1 MRLHYMHQESRTSLT
16 LIVLS
21 GTKYLGTSLQNKP
34 QFPFQNV
41 FQSGILFPGKHAQN
55 SQNGRIKLEEDS
67 LYSSQLA
74 APVTLGQELSS
85 CALSL
90 LSDQSQ
96 YPSRHAAGNPLAS
109 SPILHGIHIQDR
121 DDLVSETSLRITSS
135 ADKYAP
141 NESFS
146 CNTASKEVIKNQSAP
161 FSNAGHA
168 LQDHHGDDICQPSD
182 LFDVKHR
189 LSSEH
194 GATVDLFQL
203 SSHLQRVEQ
212 QRNSVLVKWE
222 NEDYCFPTV

>member
-1 MRLHYMHQESRTSLT
+1 M
-16 LIVLS
+16 LS
-21 GTKYLGTSLQNKP
+21 GTIGSSLQNKT
-34 QFPFQNV
+34 QFPFQNI

-55 SQNGRIKLEEDS
+55 SQSGRIKLEEDS

-121 DDLVSETSLRITSS
+121 DDLVSETSLRITCS

-141 NESFS
+141 NESFP
-146 CNTASKEVIKNQSAP
+146 CNTASKEVIKNQSTP
-161 FSNAGHA
+161 FSNTAHA

>member
-1 MRLHYMHQESRTSLT
+1 MHQESSLT
-16 LIVLS
+16 LIVIRYHWVLITEQNPVSLS
-21 GTKYLGTSLQNKP
+21 KHISKWHPFPWKACSELSEWTHQTGRGFLV
-34 QFPFQNV
+34 QFPTCCTSHTW
-41 FQSGILFPGKHAQN
+41 SGI
-55 SQNGRIKLEEDS
+55 IKLCS
-67 LYSSQLA
+67 
-74 APVTLGQELSS
+74 LSS
-85 CALSL
+85 VRSVTVSITTCSRK
-90 LSDQSQ
+90 SISQ
-96 YPSRHAAGNPLAS
+96 

-121 DDLVSETSLRITSS
+121 DDLVSETSLRITCS

-141 NESFS
+141 NESFP
-146 CNTASKEVIKNQSAP
+146 CNTASKEVIKNQSTP
-161 FSNAGHA
+161 FSNTAHA